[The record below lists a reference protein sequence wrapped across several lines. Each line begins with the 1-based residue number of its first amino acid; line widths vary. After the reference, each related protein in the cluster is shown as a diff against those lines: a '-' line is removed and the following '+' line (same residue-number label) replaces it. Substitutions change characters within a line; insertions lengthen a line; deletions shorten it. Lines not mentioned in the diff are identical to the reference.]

1 MSAVQKWSNDLPE
14 DKRVC
19 LQLHGD
25 LEATLIASLD
35 SYKHAE
41 TCGDKR
47 KDSAVQQR
55 LGNAWNELGVYYM
68 KATFVLDYAK
78 GRFKG
83 LLHICRVLHACC
95 LLRC

>member
-1 MSAVQKWSNDLPE
+1 MSAVQKWSNDLSE
-14 DKRVC
+14 DKSVC

-41 TCGDKR
+41 TCGDKG
-47 KDSAVQQR
+47 KDSTMQQR

-68 KATFVLDYAK
+68 KATFVMDYAK